1 MSTGAKVYKMD
12 SREWV
17 PSPETHRRIIVADED
32 KAAVAF
38 IIHTLREDGHT
49 VFHAYDVLSAVQ
61 LALELPICDLVISNT
76 KVEGIDGALLI
87 QRLRKDRPNVPII
100 YLANTGRSTP
110 EVEASLPPGVLILRE
125 PFTAPK
131 LRAAVNAKLDGKGD
145 GKRPV

>member
-61 LALELPICDLVISNT
+61 LAL
-76 KVEGIDGALLI
+76 
-87 QRLRKDRPNVPII
+87 
-100 YLANTGRSTP
+100 
-110 EVEASLPPGVLILRE
+110 
-125 PFTAPK
+125 
-131 LRAAVNAKLDGKGD
+131 
-145 GKRPV
+145 